1 MDPQIY
7 GHALGTLFT
16 TQKIS
21 LNAGIYSAKKKLNIL
36 MKKRWFNKLKAK
48 DYLQKHTKVKG
59 LDCYLVNCIYSNY
72 IIWIIPA
79 EVPSF
84 L

>member
-1 MDPQIY
+1 MEPQIY
-7 GHALGTLFT
+7 ENALGMFT

-21 LNAGIYSAKKKLNIL
+21 LKADIHSAKKKKKLNIL

-59 LDCYLVNCIYSNY
+59 LNCYLVNCIYGNY
-72 IIWIIPA
+72 IIWIISA
-79 EVPSF
+79 
-84 L
+84 